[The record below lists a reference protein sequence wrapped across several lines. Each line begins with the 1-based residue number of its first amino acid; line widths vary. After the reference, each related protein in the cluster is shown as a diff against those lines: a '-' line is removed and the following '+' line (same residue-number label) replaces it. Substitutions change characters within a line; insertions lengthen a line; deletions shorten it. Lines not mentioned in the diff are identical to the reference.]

1 MDGKDKILIVDDEP
15 ANIFLLELILE
26 DKYELIKADNGKDTV
41 RIAGEELP
49 DLILLDI
56 MMPVMDGLEVCK
68 ILSDNN
74 KTRDIPIILVS
85 AKIQDEDVEK
95 GLDLGAVDYIK
106 KPVSETELKARV
118 RTALR
123 IKHREDELKRLN
135 KLKNDFLHI
144 VSHDLLSP
152 FTSIL
157 NSSSLLLNRDFSNPL
172 NDIQKE
178 LIDIINK
185 AAQKQLQYVKDILT
199 LALQESDSFTL
210 NIEECLLKGL
220 IDEII
225 NLHKFTADGKN
236 ISLINNVPEN
246 FLLSFDVN
254 KISQVITN
262 LISNSIKFTPR
273 GGTIEVSAK
282 EEEGKFILLIKDSGV
297 GMSEMKIK
305 ELLGDG
311 KVYSTSGTEEEMGTG
326 LGVRI
331 CRKILDAHKA
341 TFQIESEENRGSTF
355 TIVFKKSEL

>member
-1 MDGKDKILIVDDEP
+1 MDSKDKILIVDDEP
-15 ANIFLLELILE
+15 ANIFLLELMLE
-26 DKYELIKADNGKDTV
+26 DKYELIKADNGKEAV
-41 RIAGEELP
+41 RLVETDLP

-68 ILSDNN
+68 ILSDNK

-157 NSSSLLLNRDFSNPL
+157 NSSGLLLNRDFSNPL

-178 LIDIINK
+178 LIDIINR
-185 AAQKQLQYVKDILT
+185 AAQKQLKYVKDILT
-199 LALQESDSFTL
+199 LALQESDTFVLT
-210 NIEECLLKGL
+210 IEECCMKEL

-225 NLHKFTADGKN
+225 KLHKFTADGKE
-236 ISLINNVPEN
+236 ISLINHVPEN

-273 GGTIEVSAK
+273 GGRIEVSAK
-282 EEEGKFILLIKDSGV
+282 EEDCNFIVSIKDSGL
-297 GMSEMKIK
+297 GMAEHKIK

-311 KVYSTSGTEEEMGTG
+311 KVYSTEGTEEEIGTG
-326 LGVRI
+326 LGIKI

-341 TFQIESEENRGSTF
+341 TFQIESEENQGSTF
-355 TIVFKKSEL
+355 TIVFNKSE